1 MDETTLK
8 MLADEVE
15 DSAEWFGKDKGITA
29 YNVALGRVAGLRGLE
44 RDELSEVIGE
54 TNRRLAIA
62 ESDRHAQAL
71 IQSAIRNVN

>member
-1 MDETTLK
+1 MDDTTLK
-8 MLADEVE
+8 MLGDEVE

-29 YNVALGRVAGLRGLE
+29 YNVALGRVAGLRRLDRE
-44 RDELSEVIGE
+44 ELTEVIGE

-62 ESDRHAQAL
+62 ESERQGQAL